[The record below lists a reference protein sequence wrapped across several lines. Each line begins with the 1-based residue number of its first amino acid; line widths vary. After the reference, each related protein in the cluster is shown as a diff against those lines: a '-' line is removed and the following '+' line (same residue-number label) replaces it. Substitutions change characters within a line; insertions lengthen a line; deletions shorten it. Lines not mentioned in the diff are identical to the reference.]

1 MKQGELRRVRFAF
14 GALGAVPVFLA
25 GWLGWLQVAQAGELD
40 REGRAPLQL
49 VPATA
54 DRQSQRAESVPAPRG
69 TIVDRNGSMLA
80 IDRETY
86 EVRASVVVPK
96 RYRRDVRVFTGW
108 LARLAEDLAKTLVA
122 DPDLPDRDELRRRHA
137 QRLAG
142 QFARAFRTE
151 ALPAA
156 GALPAK
162 HPVTADVLVA
172 SGIDVLSV
180 VQALR
185 GFCVRHEYETV
196 TLHFLRSFE
205 RAYPDREFTFG
216 LVGHVDTRWQARDDS
231 AKSLVTHGV
240 CGLESFV
247 VLDPADAQR
256 RGFLK
261 DGTGRAYFQAPFE
274 DVVVPNVLQCTLD
287 IELQR
292 IAVRELTAQATAVG
306 KDATASIPKWGA
318 LVLVEVA
325 TGDVLAAASWH
336 RGDHLPQASAFTP
349 YQSLCEPGS
358 IVKPLVFAYALE
370 AGVLDWSHV
379 YDCRPGGATYREL
392 IAQLGRSKPV
402 RDDHDCAD
410 LTPHGIIVNS
420 SNIGASYVGLG
431 LSREQWR
438 DYMSY
443 YGFGTSLRLN
453 LPHECLG
460 GPNKWSFDP
469 NTSTRGFRANSAIS
483 FSFGYELHVTA
494 MHLARAYLRMLRGK
508 GAELRLC
515 RGVEIGGR
523 WYDAPAAAATGP
535 RFRRD
540 VVEAVTEAMADVVSD
555 DPHATGHHLH
565 ERMLKEIQI
574 DLHRVIGGKTG
585 TAASNVGIPGRG
597 KVNVRNASFAGL
609 LPAES
614 PRWLAVCVLQKDD
627 SALFY
632 GGSYAAPPAV
642 RLLLRCQELEGRRQ
656 LRQESQSGTGGQA
669 RATSGSPGDSGWSPG
684 ASEKQSR

>member
-14 GALGAVPVFLA
+14 GALGAVPVFLV

-80 IDRETY
+80 IDREVY

-96 RYRRDVRVFTGW
+96 RYRRDVHVFTGW

-122 DPDLPDRDELRRRHA
+122 DPELPGRDELRRRHA

-142 QFARAFRTE
+142 QFARAFRTD

-156 GALPAK
+156 GALPEK
-162 HPVTADVLVA
+162 HPVVADLLVA
-172 SGIDVLSV
+172 NGIDVLSV

-185 GFCVRHEYETV
+185 GFCVRHAYETV

-216 LVGHVDTRWQARDDS
+216 LVGHVDTRWES
-231 AKSLVTHGV
+231 VGHTAKSLVTQGV

-247 VLDPADAQR
+247 VLDPSDAQSR
-256 RGFLK
+256 SFLN
-261 DGTGRAYFQAPFE
+261 DGTGRSYFQAPFE
-274 DVVVPNVLQCTLD
+274 DVRVPNVLQATLD

-292 IAVRELTAQATAVG
+292 IAVRELTAQANAVG

-336 RGDHLPQASAFTP
+336 RGDHLPQATAFTP

-379 YDCRPGGATYREL
+379 YDCRPGGATYREV
-392 IAQLGRSKPV
+392 IAQLGRAKPV

-431 LSREQWR
+431 LSRDQWR
-438 DYMSY
+438 DYMSF

-460 GPNKWSFDP
+460 GPNPLSFDP

-483 FSFGYELHVTA
+483 FSFGYELGVSA

-523 WYDAPAAAATGP
+523 WYDAPSAAGSGP

-555 DPHATGHHLH
+555 DPHATGHHVH
-565 ERMLKEIQI
+565 ARMLKELGI
-574 DLHRVIGGKTG
+574 DLHRVIAGKTG
-585 TAASNVGIPGRG
+585 TAASRVGIPGRG
-597 KVNVRNASFAGL
+597 SVNVRNASFVGL
-609 LPAES
+609 LPVES

-656 LRQESQSGTGGQA
+656 LRQESQSGSGGQA

-684 ASEKQSR
+684 ASEKQR

>member
-1 MKQGELRRVRFAF
+1 VKQGELRRVRFAF
-14 GALGAVPVFLA
+14 GALGAVPVFLV
-25 GWLGWLQVAQAGELD
+25 GWLGWVQVAQAGELN

-49 VPATA
+49 VPETA
-54 DRQSQRAESVPAPRG
+54 DRQSQRAESVPGPRG

-80 IDRETY
+80 IDREVY

-96 RYRRDVRVFTGW
+96 KYRKDVHVFTGW

-142 QFARAFRTE
+142 QFARAFRTD

-156 GALPAK
+156 GALPEK
-162 HPVTADVLVA
+162 HPVTADLLVA
-172 SGIDVLSV
+172 NGIDVLSV

-185 GFCVRHEYETV
+185 GFTERHAYDTV
-196 TLHFLRSFE
+196 TLHFLRSLE

-216 LVGHVDTRWQARDDS
+216 LVGHVDTRWESAGDA
-231 AKSLVTHGV
+231 AKSLVTQGV

-247 VLDPADAQR
+247 VLDPSDTQR
-256 RGFLK
+256 RSFLK
-261 DGTGRAYFQAPFE
+261 DGTGRSYFQAPFE
-274 DVVVPNVLQCTLD
+274 DVRVPNVLQCTLD

-292 IAVRELTAQATAVG
+292 IAVRELAAQATAAG
-306 KDATASIPKWGA
+306 KDSTATIPKWGA
-318 LVLVEVA
+318 MVLVEIA

-336 RGDHLPQASAFTP
+336 RGDLLPQATAFTP

-379 YDCRPGGATYREL
+379 YDCHPGGANYRET
-392 IAQLGRSKPV
+392 IASLGRSKPV
-402 RDDHDCAD
+402 RDDHECGE

-431 LSREQWR
+431 LSRDQWR

-443 YGFGTSLRLN
+443 YGFGASLQLN
-453 LPHECLG
+453 LPHECVG
-460 GPNKWSFDP
+460 GPNKHSFDP

-483 FSFGYELHVTA
+483 FSFGYELQVTA
-494 MHLARAYLRMLRGK
+494 MHLARAYLRLFSGK

-523 WYDAPAAAATGP
+523 WYDAPAAAGNGP

-540 VVEAVTEAMADVVSD
+540 TVENVTEAMIDVVSN
-555 DPHATGHHLH
+555 DPHATGSHVHA
-565 ERMLKEIQI
+565 RMLKELGI
-574 DLHRVIGGKTG
+574 DLHRVIAGKTG
-585 TAASNVGIPGRG
+585 TAASLVGIPGRG
-597 KVNVRNASFAGL
+597 SVSVRNASFVGL

-632 GGSYAAPPAV
+632 GGSYAAPPVV

-656 LRQESQSGTGGQA
+656 LRQESQGGTGGQA
-669 RATSGSPGDSGWSPG
+669 RATSGSPGDTGWSPA
-684 ASEKQSR
+684 ASEKQR